1 MSSFSNP
8 FTSNPG
14 FPSNMAP
21 GSLPSMA
28 KMGRGTSIGFGYGG
42 STTPGQMHTAAGQMF
57 QQGESARLAQDH
69 QRALMDIMGG
79 FQTNPQQ
86 LMQRGMEGGIGGHHL
101 LGAVALDDLAARQA
115 EAMNYGNVMSAVG
128 AIRGAAESGASDIR
142 TAGLMDLVK
151 MRRQGEEAVA
161 LADKA
166 FEDLQK
172 QFAAAGQRYDRDYAQ
187 ARADQQRAIAQFGQA
202 MEAQQ
207 SAVSQAVA
215 QQQSERR
222 DQLAAQMGGAIPGT
236 TGQFEEAS
244 RQMQAEA
251 DRLKFKSLTDIAV
264 EKERTTA
271 GLQQTLA
278 GMQQRSAEFRAGL
291 GQAEAQMGFQ
301 ARLGQQQARQLAAG
315 LYQAAAQQQAASA
328 QAAAQLRLSGQNAAA
343 NYIVSRPFSPV
354 SMLQTMITAMNAQ
367 ASVSRNQFGVVGGVS
382 APMSGARFGG
392 GLTSGFTVRPRQ
404 SQTPDS
410 TPDTP
415 APAPNTPAEPTP
427 SGTGLLD
434 EESARR
440 LFGDTGPFDPGVL
453 AYQEERRRG
462 II

>member
-1 MSSFSNP
+1 MSAFQGFQGQGFQSGFGAGGP
-8 FTSNPG
+8 TRQYGLGFTPG
-14 FPSNMAP
+14 MMHS
-21 GSLPSMA
+21 
-28 KMGRGTSIGFGYGG
+28 MGRQEHDIRESQRQA
-42 STTPGQMHTAAGQMF
+42 SD
-57 QQGESARLAQDH
+57 SARAFQD
-69 QRALMDIMGG
+69 LMGG
-79 FQTNPQQ
+79 FHSDPFSMMRAGAEN
-86 LMQRGMEGGIGGHHL
+86 RIGGHHL

-115 EAMNYGNVMSAVG
+115 EQMNYGNVMGAVRG
-128 AIRGAAESGASDIR
+128 IRGAAESGASDIR
-142 TAGLMDLVK
+142 TAGLGDLVN

-161 LADKA
+161 LADRA

-187 ARADQQRAIAQFGQA
+187 ARADQQRAISQFGGA

-207 SAVSQAVA
+207 SAVSQAIA
-215 QQQSERR
+215 QQQAERR
-222 DQLAAQMGGAIPGT
+222 DQAAAQMGGAIPGT
-236 TGQFEEAS
+236 TAQFEEAS

-301 ARLGQQQARQLAAG
+301 GRMGQQQARQLAAG

-343 NYIVSRPFSPV
+343 NYIVARPFSPV

-367 ASVSRNQFGVVGGVS
+367 RNVGRSQFGVVGGVS
-382 APMSGARFGG
+382 APMAGAQFGG
-392 GLTSGFTVRPRQ
+392 GGGGGVSRR
-404 SQTPDS
+404 SAS
-410 TPDTP
+410 SP
-415 APAPNTPAEPTP
+415 APASAPSAPA
-427 SGTGLLD
+427 GGGVMD
-434 EESARR
+434 EAAARR
-440 LFGDTGPFDPGVL
+440 LFGQTGAFDPGVQEYRDRQNAL
-453 AYQEERRRG
+453 ARMG
-462 II
+462 MTF

>member
-1 MSSFSNP
+1 MSAFQGFQGQGFQSGFGAGGP
-8 FTSNPG
+8 TRQYGLGFTPG
-14 FPSNMAP
+14 MMHS
-21 GSLPSMA
+21 
-28 KMGRGTSIGFGYGG
+28 MGRQEHNIRESQRQA
-42 STTPGQMHTAAGQMF
+42 SD
-57 QQGESARLAQDH
+57 SARAFQD
-69 QRALMDIMGG
+69 LMGG
-79 FQTNPQQ
+79 FDSDPFSMMRAGAEN
-86 LMQRGMEGGIGGHHL
+86 RIGGHHL

-115 EAMNYGNVMSAVG
+115 EQMNYGNVMGAVRG
-128 AIRGAAESGASDIR
+128 IRGAAESGASDIR
-142 TAGLMDLVK
+142 TAGLGDLMR

-172 QFAAAGQRYDRDYAQ
+172 QFAAASQRYDRDYAQ
-187 ARADQQRAIAQFGQA
+187 ARADQQRAISQFGQA

-301 ARLGQQQARQLAAG
+301 GRMGQQQARQLAAG

-343 NYIVSRPFSPV
+343 NYIVSRTFSPV

-367 ASVSRNQFGVVGGVS
+367 RNVGRSQFGVVGGVS
-382 APMSGARFGG
+382 APMAGAQFGG
-392 GLTSGFTVRPRQ
+392 GGGGGGGGGMSGR
-404 SQTPDS
+404 SAS
-410 TPDTP
+410 SP
-415 APAPNTPAEPTP
+415 APASAPAAPA
-427 SGTGLLD
+427 GGGVMD
-434 EESARR
+434 EATARR
-440 LFGDTGPFDPGVL
+440 LFGQTGAFDPGVQEYRDRQNAL
-453 AYQEERRRG
+453 ARMG
-462 II
+462 MIL